1 VSVDFTLTTDQ
12 LEARE
17 ATRRF
22 AQDHLAGV
30 EDLISG
36 LETPEER
43 LLATRPVYEELVKA
57 GFLQGMI
64 PERDGGTMGTLLDMV
79 ITGEE
84 LSTGDVSVTCSLFS
98 TGLGLYPI
106 GIAGNDEQRH
116 RFLTPFLVDSGT
128 PMASLAFSEAGG
140 SANFDEEGAG
150 IRTTAHREGNEWV
163 INGDK
168 AFTTNGYGWHGEG
181 PDLFTVACRI
191 EDEPNRPISLIV
203 VPRPTAGLSFGA
215 SLDTIGHRACLSP
228 RVSFRDVRVPVENL
242 IGQPGDGPSILDR
255 TFAWSGVTVG
265 AEALCIMDQ
274 ALDTALEFAKTDRRN
289 GSVPIIEHQNVGYM
303 LTDIKMRLE
312 ACRYLV
318 WKAAHAFDESAGT
331 ALELPNIAKVFASE
345 TAVQVV
351 YDAMRLVGV
360 ESYATELPFGRLIQD
375 ALALPLYDGGNL
387 GLRRRLLHSMMAA
400 DGYDPRA
407 GVECHSA

>member
-1 VSVDFTLTTDQ
+1 MVVDFTLTPDQ
-12 LEARE
+12 VAARAETRAFARE
-17 ATRRF
+17 
-22 AQDHLAGV
+22 HLSRVEGLIAG
-30 EDLISG
+30 LN
-36 LETPEER
+36 TPEER
-43 LLATRPVYEELVKA
+43 LLATRPVYAELVGA
-57 GFLQGMI
+57 GFLRGMI
-64 PERDGGTMGTLLDMV
+64 AARDGGTMTSLLDMV
-79 ITGEE
+79 VTGEE

-106 GIAGNDEQRH
+106 GIAGTDEQRAQ
-116 RFLTPFLVDSGT
+116 FLTPFLASGGS

-150 IRTTAHREGNEWV
+150 IRTTARRDGDSWV

-181 PDLFTVACRI
+181 PELFTVACRI
-191 EDEPNRPISLIV
+191 EDEPGQPIALIV
-203 VPRPTAGLSFGA
+203 VPRPASGVTFGA

-228 RVSFRDVRVPVENL
+228 RVSFRDVRVPLANIL
-242 IGQPGDGPSILDR
+242 GKPGDGPAILDR

-274 ALDTALEFAKTDRRN
+274 ALDAALEFAKTDRRN
-289 GSVPIIEHQNVGYM
+289 GAVPIIQHQNVGFM

-318 WKAAHAFDESAGT
+318 WKAAQSFDESGGT
-331 ALELPNIAKVFASE
+331 ALELANIAKVFCSE
-345 TAVQVV
+345 TSVQVV

-360 ESYATELPFGRLIQD
+360 ESYATERPFGRLIQD

-387 GLRRRLLHSMMAA
+387 GLRRRLLHSIMSK
-400 DGYDPRA
+400 DDYDPRA
-407 GVECHSA
+407 AVENRVS